1 MVELQDI
8 TGVGESR
15 ADDLVEMGYESVED
29 VAAADPE
36 DLTELSRV
44 GEDRAIEMV
53 VDAEN
58 LSETDE
64 GSESDEDTE
73 HETIT
78 FDEEDLD
85 EEVEELEE
93 EFEVEEP
100 DDEPVEEAVDEE
112 RPEEQTFELSFSLDK
127 FESEI
132 LTAAL
137 IDAYSTLRSR
147 NVSRSEAC
155 FRVLEKLRD
164 STTLQV
170 TEEELNALHS
180 AVRQRRLEYQGNNH
194 VDMMNLTQNIEMQIS
209 EARDEYLF

>member
-58 LSETDE
+58 LS
-64 GSESDEDTE
+64 GSEESQPDEDTE
-73 HETIT
+73 SETIT

-194 VDMMNLTQNIEMQIS
+194 VDMMNLTRNIEVQIS